1 MKWVTEDLHR
11 ARRRVAALEA
21 ERSEPIAVVGAA
33 CRFPGGV
40 ASPEDLWRLVADGV
54 DAVGPF
60 PGGRGWDVENLYHP
74 DPDHPGTAYTREGG
88 FLYDAGDFDAAF
100 FGISP
105 REALA
110 TDPQQRLL
118 LELAWEALE
127 RTGIDP
133 ASLRGSR
140 TGVFAGV
147 MYDDYGARLYPA
159 VPEGFEGW
167 IGNGSASSV
176 ATGRIAYTLG
186 LEGPAVTVDT
196 ACSSSLVAVHLAAQ
210 SLRSGE
216 SALALA
222 GGATVMA
229 TPGVFT
235 EFSHQRGLAP
245 DGRCKPFAAAADG
258 TGWGEG
264 AGLLVLER
272 LSDARRN
279 GHPVLA
285 VLRGSAVNQ
294 DGASNGLTAPNGP
307 AQQRVIRAALANAGL
322 TPDQVDVVEAH
333 GTGTTL
339 GDPIEAQAILATYGQ
354 DRSAPVYLGSVKSNI
369 GHTQAAA
376 GVAGVIKMIE
386 AFRHGEIPRSLHLD
400 APSPHVDWE
409 AGRVELLTGHRE
421 WPQTG
426 RPRRAAVSSF
436 GISGTNAHLILEAPE
451 APESLEADGE
461 AEAEVEAQQAPPA
474 PPQGGRRP
482 QVWLLSAHSEP
493 ALRAQAG
500 RLHAHLTAT
509 PQDPAAVART
519 LATARAPLAHRAAVV
534 AADPV
539 ARLDALAALAKG
551 AEAPAL
557 LRSAAAGTGRTA
569 FLFSGQGSQR
579 PGMGSELYES
589 FAAYA
594 EAFDEV
600 EAAFAPHLERPLRE
614 VVFAEPGSADA
625 ESVHRTAWTQPALF
639 AVGTALYRLLLSWG
653 VQPEL
658 VGGHSVGELAAAHAA
673 GVLTLADAAALVAA
687 RARLMDALPAGGAM
701 VSVRAPER
709 QVLASLAGYEGR
721 VSVAAV
727 NGPAST
733 VISGEEEA
741 VEEVAGRWRLLGR
754 KTRRLQVSH
763 AFHSPLMEPML
774 AEFEQVA
781 KGLAVA
787 PPRIPLVSNLTGALA
802 TADQLAAPDYWV
814 RHVREAVRFHDGLRT
829 LAAEGVGRF
838 VEVGPDAVLAPL
850 VQEAVAVDPRAVEV
864 VPLLRRDRPE
874 AGALLGALAR
884 LHVGGAAVDWAA
896 VHGPGPAPLAD
907 LPTYAFQHRTFWLE
921 ATPTAVAEPGQEA
934 FWAAVEAGA
943 PALAE
948 LLGPVGGDPELVDR
962 LAAVLPEL
970 TAWRRSGRAPAADQG
985 AGPATGHADGS
996 GSAPAGPS
1004 ADAATADTAAA
1015 DALRAELAALAPAE
1029 RAAALLA
1036 LVRLHAAAVLGH
1048 ESPEELGT
1056 GENFLDAGFTSF
1068 TALELRN
1075 RLADALGVE
1084 LPAAVAYDHPDAEA
1098 LARELVRQLPA
1109 AVGASL

>member
-11 ARRRVAALEA
+11 TRGRVAALEA
-21 ERSEPIAVVGAA
+21 ERSEPIAVVAAA

-40 ASPEDLWRLVADGV
+40 ESPEDLWRLVADGV
-54 DAVGPF
+54 DAIGPF
-60 PGGRGWDVENLYHP
+60 PQGRGWVTENLYHP
-74 DPDHPGTAYTREGG
+74 DPDHRGTAYTREGG
-88 FLYDAGDFDAAF
+88 FLYGAGDFDAAF

-118 LELAWEALE
+118 LELAWEVLE
-127 RTGIDP
+127 RAGIAP
-133 ASLRGSR
+133 SSLRGSR

-216 SALALA
+216 SDLALA

-322 TPDQVDVVEAH
+322 GTADVDVVEAH

-354 DRSAPVYLGSVKSNI
+354 DREAPLHLGSVKSNI

-386 AFRHGEIPRSLHLD
+386 AFRHGELPRSLHLD
-400 APSPHVDWE
+400 APSPHVDWT
-409 AGRVELLTGHRE
+409 AGKVELLTAHRP
-421 WPQTG
+421 WPAAG

-436 GISGTNAHLILEAPE
+436 GISGTNAHLILEQAPAPE
-451 APESLEADGE
+451 PNQEPSEPEDTP
-461 AEAEVEAQQAPPA
+461 QA
-474 PPQGGRRP
+474 
-482 QVWLLSAHSEP
+482 WLLSGHSP
-493 ALRAQAG
+493 TALRAQAQ
-500 RLHAHLTAT
+500 RLHARLAEG
-509 PQDPAAVART
+509 PPAGAPAVART
-519 LATARAPLAHRAAVV
+519 LALARTPLAHRAAVV
-534 AADPV
+534 SADPR
-539 ARLDALAALAKG
+539 ARLEALAALARG
-551 AEAPAL
+551 TDAPGL
-557 LRSAAAGTGRTA
+557 LRVGPGGPPSGRTA

-579 PGMGSELYES
+579 PAMGRELYETYP
-589 FAAYA
+589 AYA
-594 EAFDEV
+594 EAFDAV
-600 EAAFAPHLERPLRE
+600 DAALAPHLGRPLRE
-614 VVFAEPGSADA
+614 LVFAEPGSPDADL
-625 ESVHRTAWTQPALF
+625 VHRTVWTQPALF
-639 AVGTALYRLLLSWG
+639 AVGTALFRLLESWG
-653 VQPEL
+653 VRPEL
-658 VGGHSVGELAAAHAA
+658 VGGHSVGEFTAAHAA
-673 GVLTLADAAALVAA
+673 GVLTLEDAAALVAA
-687 RARLMDALPAGGAM
+687 RARLMDALPEGGAM

-721 VSVAAV
+721 VAIAAV

-733 VISGEEEA
+733 VISGEEKA
-741 VEEVAGRWRLLGR
+741 VTEIAERWRELGR
-754 KTRRLQVSH
+754 RTRRLQVSH
-763 AFHSPLMEPML
+763 AFHSPLMDPVLDEFASI
-774 AEFEQVA
+774 AE
-781 KGLAVA
+781 GLAYA
-787 PPRIPLVSNLTGALA
+787 APRIPLVSNLTGALA
-802 TADQLAAPDYWV
+802 EPGLLASPAYWV

-829 LAAEGVGRF
+829 LLSEGVGRF

-850 VQEAVAVDPRAVEV
+850 VQEALAAERPGAEV
-864 VPLLRRDRPE
+864 LPVLRRGRPE
-874 AGALLGALAR
+874 AASVLEAVAR
-884 LHVGGAAVDWAA
+884 LHVGGAPVDWAA
-896 VHGPGPAPLAD
+896 VHGTGRGPLAD
-907 LPTYAFQHRTFWLE
+907 LPGYAFQRRTYWLE
-921 ATPTAVAEPGQEA
+921 ASPATPAPVEDR
-934 FWAAVEAGA
+934 FWAAVEEGA

-948 LLGPVGGDPELVDR
+948 LLATEGEQSPGLAER

-970 TAWRRSGRAPAADQG
+970 AAWRLRTAPAQ
-985 AGPATGHADGS
+985 AGPPEEEAQE
-996 GSAPAGPS
+996 PAEEG
-1004 ADAATADTAAA
+1004 AAER
-1015 DALRAELAALAPAE
+1015 LRAELAALAPGE
-1029 RAAALLA
+1029 REGALLA
-1036 LVRLHAAAVLGH
+1036 LVRLHAATVLGH
-1048 ESPEELGT
+1048 DSPEELGAA
-1056 GENFLDAGFTSF
+1056 EPFLDAGFTSF
-1068 TALELRN
+1068 TALELRT
-1075 RLADALGVE
+1075 RLSNLLGAD
-1084 LPAAVAYDHPDAEA
+1084 LPADLTYDHPDATA
-1098 LARELVRQLPA
+1098 LARELVRRIPWEA
-1109 AVGASL
+1109 APEAAARETAAATV